1 MLHQTPLGSAQ
12 LSRSTGREHDLI
24 HHRHHRLKAAPS
36 TGGAHHPLLFHLL
49 VGTILVKFLLLLQ
62 QPCSSRLR
70 QGRLAHAEARA
81 LCNKHKVP
89 LPEFSLEALAG
100 GAASALAV
108 TPQCHEPPQLHEP
121 FCHWTLI
128 RLWWFRAM
136 SRGALSRRG
145 RAGHGAPSL
154 LAASA
159 EPCSRPARVNTTDGV
174 DRQLNKLPPAKT
186 LVRVRLII
194 IFFFTELLQVLRRV
208 KSIERDLECS
218 VR

>member
-136 SRGALSRRG
+136 SRGTGS
-145 RAGHGAPSL
+145 
-154 LAASA
+154 
-159 EPCSRPARVNTTDGV
+159 E
-174 DRQLNKLPPAKT
+174 
-186 LVRVRLII
+186 
-194 IFFFTELLQVLRRV
+194 
-208 KSIERDLECS
+208 
-218 VR
+218 